1 MTNFRIINSERLD
14 GHAVIQTLEDVDGHL
29 PIGVYAN
36 IANLA
41 VNTGLNGNQQIV
53 VSTYPYRLVEVD
65 DYNELVF
72 DVDDYR
78 PNQVILLNAGADLDR
93 TAESAGT
100 LTYEPTVTWITTA
113 DVTEW
118 LGIASATANDTAF
131 LAKCVAAANTWCY
144 RRRLESNYHDNVDAV
159 PDDAVK
165 LGTIM
170 FAASL
175 YRERGSVDSFA
186 SFDEMTAAG
195 GTFGTMSRIKQL
207 LGIGRPSV
215 G

>member
-14 GHAVIQTLEDVDGHL
+14 GHAVIQTLEDVDGHV
-29 PIGVYAN
+29 PVGVFAN

-41 VNTGLNGNQQIV
+41 TNTGLNGNQQLV
-53 VSTYPYRLVEVD
+53 VSVVPYRLLEVD
-65 DYNELVF
+65 DYNNLIF
-72 DVDDYR
+72 DYEDIR
-78 PNQVILLNAGADLDR
+78 LNQVILLNAGADLELA
-93 TAESAGT
+93 AESAGT
-100 LTYEPTVTWITTA
+100 LTYEPSITWITTA

-118 LGIASATANDTAF
+118 LGIATATANDTAF
-131 LAKCVAAANTWCY
+131 LAKCVAAANVWCY
-144 RRRLESNYHDNVDAV
+144 RRRSESNYHDDVDAV

-165 LGTIM
+165 LGTILY
-170 FAASL
+170 AATL

-186 SFDEMTAAG
+186 SFDDMAASPQFGSMT
-195 GTFGTMSRIKQL
+195 RIKQL